1 MTEIALQNEE
11 QNNQEIKLKKNQ
23 LRLEGVRFEKES
35 QLSSQE
41 KKKDHKEFNILMLN
55 HMQAERQV
63 SQQQNNQLMILLTG
77 LVKKLHQNNNN

>member
-11 QNNQEIKLKKNQ
+11 QNNQEMKLKKKTVST
-23 LRLEGVRFEKES
+23 RRSKIWKGITAVFTR
-35 QLSSQE
+35 